1 MSINIIKRLN
11 KNVDLIDNN
20 TGYTYI
26 SMSPDIADIRV
37 VNQAIKITQRN
48 GNVEFI
54 ENSDV
59 VLMQIE
65 PNPSSFWLSNVYDLL
80 LELSQN
86 YFYCC
91 SASSTPIPTA
101 MKYGSFYDTTI
112 QNPPSGV
119 NVPIQFDNTVLS
131 DTNGV
136 SIIND
141 SLLRPNIISF
151 TSNGTYNIQFSAQ
164 VFRTAGTTDANV
176 FIFARYIDSIFTVT
190 PIPNTNTRITLRQA
204 QKYLVASWNL
214 FVNISDYNNQ
224 QLQLCWYHDEN
235 IELLYEASTIVGQPD
250 IPSVILTVNQ
260 IA

>member
-1 MSINIIKRLN
+1 MQIGIVKRVN
-11 KNVDLIDNN
+11 KNVDLIDTT
-20 TGYTYI
+20 TGFIYI
-26 SMSPDIADIRV
+26 SMSPDIADVRV
-37 VNQAIKITQRN
+37 VNQEIKITQRN
-48 GNVEFI
+48 GNVESI
-54 ENSDV
+54 NYNDV
-59 VLMQIE
+59 VDMTIE
-65 PNPSSFWLSNVYDLL
+65 PSLPSPPPANVYDLL
-80 LELSQN
+80 AELSRN

-112 QNPPSGV
+112 QDTPSGV
-119 NVPIQFDNTVLS
+119 NVPMQYNSTLTA

-141 SLLRPNIISF
+141 SLARPNIIRF

-235 IELLYEASTIVGQPD
+235 IELTYEASTIVGQPD
-250 IPSVILTVNQ
+250 VPSVILTVNQ